1 MNSAAAIIYISYR
14 KKTKWNWTS
23 SGIIGRS
30 EIVQQNASYTDAT
43 L

>member
-14 KKTKWNWTS
+14 KKNKMKD
-23 SGIIGRS
+23 IIGRS